1 MPLGIFNNFIST
13 ISQNSLNTNNSIN
26 KAIDLVELGNRETN
40 VQKNSLSIL
49 LRSDR
54 ISIGAT
60 HNQFIKTLNNLK
72 IVDQSLIS
80 ASSSLQNADSSEE
93 VTDLNMQKLQAPA
106 LTAMAGQANII
117 PKELLLLLQK
127 IKS

>member
-1 MPLGIFNNFIST
+1 MTLGIFNNFNST
-13 ISQNSLNTNNSIN
+13 FSQNSIDTYNSLN
-26 KAIDLVELGNRETN
+26 KPIDLVELGNRETN